1 MEKDQV
7 INIVLVGYINRNL
20 GDPAIAECARYIL
33 EESLDMAGIEKYY
46 IHLYNMYIR
55 DMAVIEKADAIVFA
69 GGGLIKYKRELF
81 YEFIPEIIE
90 VAQKNDIPIYF
101 NCVGVEGYSE
111 TDSRCQVLKKAVN
124 SACVKG
130 ITIRDDY
137 DLFVEHYLRKDMDCR
152 KVLDPVS
159 LAAEVY
165 HINDERERKKVIGL
179 QIARPELYEDYG
191 VKGFSREHQLEFWKQ
206 LIDKIE
212 SETEYKWQIF
222 SNGLL
227 QDYMF
232 HRELLAYLG
241 KEECEEYLVPRPAEV
256 WELVTTISEYSGIV
270 ATRLHGN
277 IIAYAVNV
285 PSIGLVWN
293 DKMVRWG
300 ESIGYKKRFL
310 DVTMFDADIVFNKM
324 MQAMEEG
331 IINISK
337 KEKINIEE
345 PLVLF
350 LKKYCVKNSKKEIN
364 AGRKEWPE
372 TLISS
377 AMGGHKYQY
386 AGMNSLVTF
395 ENGYNDGFRNF
406 EVDLKLS
413 SDNKLVCVN
422 GWNESTYKKLGL
434 MLDGNTIPDVPT
446 HREFMKMKYYGHY
459 PTSDFVTLFEAISSY
474 PDISFVFDIRS
485 NTIEQMEKIV
495 SILSA
500 DKYHLR
506 NGHFVRVS
514 TVEDAKVVNCHME
527 GIGIILD
534 ISSSMLADGFI
545 RPVIF
550 SELGNLDVQCVS
562 FQKGI
567 VSERLVQQAKCNDK
581 KIFAFNTNSFQ
592 EAEKMLNMGVDYV
605 GTDYLCMEG
614 LLKLEDN

>member
-33 EESLDMAGIEKYY
+33 EESLNTAGIEKYY

-55 DMAVIEKADAIVFA
+55 DMAVIEKADVIVFA
-69 GGGLIKYKRELF
+69 GGGLVKYKRELF

-90 VAQKNDIPIYF
+90 VAQKNDIPVYF

-111 TDSRCQVLKKAVN
+111 TDPRCQALKKAIN
-124 SACVKG
+124 SACIKG

-137 DLFVEHYLRKDMDCR
+137 DLFVEHYLRRDMDCR

-159 LAAEVY
+159 IAAEVY
-165 HINDERERKKVIGL
+165 HVNDKRERKKVIGL

-191 VKGFSREHQLEFWKQ
+191 VEGFSREQQLEFWKQ

-232 HRELLAYLG
+232 HRELLAYMG

-256 WELVTTISEYSGIV
+256 RELVTTISEYSGIV

-300 ESIGYKKRFL
+300 ESIGYKERFL
-310 DVTMFDADIVFNKM
+310 DVTMFDAAIVFDKM
-324 MQAMEEG
+324 IQAMEEG

-337 KEKINIEE
+337 KEKIYIEE

-350 LKKYCVKNSKKEIN
+350 LRKYCMKNNKKEIDTV
-364 AGRKEWPE
+364 GEEWSKI
-372 TLISS
+372 LISN
-377 AMGGHKYQY
+377 AMGGHKHQY
-386 AGMNSLVTF
+386 GGMNSLVTF
-395 ENGYNDGFRNF
+395 ESGYNDGFRNF
-406 EVDLKLS
+406 EVDLKLT

-434 MLDGNTIPDVPT
+434 MLDGDKIPDIPT

-459 PTSDFVTLFEAISSY
+459 ATSDFVTLFETVSAY
-474 PDISFVFDIRS
+474 PDISFLFDIRS
-485 NTIEQMEKIV
+485 NTREQMEKIV

-506 NGHFVRVS
+506 GSHFVRVS
-514 TVEDAKVVNCHME
+514 TVEDAKVMHYNME
-527 GIGIILD
+527 GVNIVFD
-534 ISSSMLADGFI
+534 IAPSMLPDGYI
-545 RPVIF
+545 CPVVL
-550 SELGNLDVQCVS
+550 SEINNLDVQYVS

-567 VSERLVQQAKCNDK
+567 VSERLVKQAKCNNK
-581 KIFAFNTNSFQ
+581 KVFVFNTNSLQ
-592 EAEKMLNMGVDYV
+592 EAEKMLTMGVDYV
-605 GTDYLCMEG
+605 GTDYLCIEG
-614 LLKLEDN
+614 LLKLEDK

>member
-1 MEKDQV
+1 MEEDQV
-7 INIVLVGYINRNL
+7 INIILVGYINRNL

-33 EESLDMAGIEKYY
+33 EESLNTAGIEKYY
-46 IHLYNMYIR
+46 IHFYNMYIR

-81 YEFIPEIIE
+81 YEFIPEIVE

-101 NCVGVEGYSE
+101 NCIGVEGYSE
-111 TDSRCQVLKKAVN
+111 TDSRCQALKKAIN
-124 SACVKG
+124 SDCVKG

-137 DLFVEHYLRKDMDCR
+137 DLFVEHYLGRDMDCR

-165 HINDERERKKVIGL
+165 HMDDKRERKKVIGL

-191 VKGFSREHQLEFWKQ
+191 VKGFSRGQQLVFWKQ

-232 HRELLAYLG
+232 HKELLSYLG
-241 KEECEEYLVPRPAEV
+241 KEEHEEYLVPRPAEV
-256 WELVTTISEYSGIV
+256 WELVTTISDYSGIV

-293 DKMVRWG
+293 DKMVHWG

-310 DVTMFDADIVFNKM
+310 DASMFDADIVFDKM
-324 MQAMEEG
+324 IQAMEEG

-337 KEKINIEE
+337 KEKIHIEE

-350 LKKYCVKNSKKEIN
+350 LKKYCMKNSKKEIIT
-364 AGRKEWPE
+364 GRKKWSEI
-372 TLISS
+372 LISS
-377 AMGGHKYQY
+377 AMGGYKCQY
-386 AGMNSLVTF
+386 TGMNSLVTL

-406 EVDLKLS
+406 EVDLKLT

-422 GWNESTYKKLGL
+422 GWNETTYKKLGL
-434 MLDGNTIPDVPT
+434 MSDGDKIPDIPT

-459 PTSDFVTLFEAISSY
+459 ATSDFKTLFEAMSVY
-474 PDISFVFDIRS
+474 PDITFVFDIRS
-485 NTIEQMEKIV
+485 NTIDQMEKII

-506 NGHFVRVS
+506 NGYFIRVS
-514 TVEDAKVVNCHME
+514 TVEDVKAVHCHMKGV
-527 GIGIILD
+527 GIVFD
-534 ISSSMLADGFI
+534 ISPSMLSDGLI
-545 RPVIF
+545 RPGIF
-550 SELGNLDVQCVS
+550 SELSSLDVQCVS
-562 FQKGI
+562 FRKGI
-567 VSERLVQQAKCNDK
+567 VTEKLVKQAKCNNK
-581 KIFAFNTNSFQ
+581 KVFTFNTNIYH
-592 EAEKMLNMGVDYV
+592 EAEKMINMGVDYV
-605 GTDYLCMEG
+605 GTDHLCVEG